1 MTLFQT
7 QLVFLT
13 VSCIADVQSVQS
25 HTRRLSVESRRLSLE
40 SVISDMDLG
49 KKRKKKKTR
58 KQLAKNRVVPI
69 FPDSETSQIDCGGG
83 GIQLD
88 TFVTEHV
95 TSRHIARRLRRH
107 GNHNQAT
114 TDLDFVNQLDDVAV
128 DDLENEGKENNVKKS
143 GKTTQ
148 VKSKQTKAHPF
159 SVNMDDMPDIP
170 PAETTAMKTGNDG
183 KKKKS
188 QPTSI
193 TVRPASE
200 TSMWT
205 SDSHSVSKP
214 GYFFV
219 PS

>member
-1 MTLFQT
+1 M
-7 QLVFLT
+7 FLIFFCFVT
-13 VSCIADVQSVQS
+13 DVQSVQS

-83 GIQLD
+83 IQMD

-107 GNHNQAT
+107 GSHNQRT
-114 TDLDFVNQLDDVAV
+114 TDLDCVNQLEDVMV
-128 DDLENEGKENNVKKS
+128 RDLEHEGQENNVKS
-143 GKTTQ
+143 TMKTTP

-159 SVNMDDMPDIP
+159 SVNTDDMDIP
-170 PAETTAMKTGNDG
+170 PAETSVKMENDG

-188 QPTSI
+188 QPASI
-193 TVRPASE
+193 MVRPASE

-205 SDSHSVSKP
+205 SNSHSVSKS
-214 GYFFV
+214 GCFFIL
-219 PS
+219 SKN

>member
-1 MTLFQT
+1 
-7 QLVFLT
+7 
-13 VSCIADVQSVQS
+13 
-25 HTRRLSVESRRLSLE
+25 
-40 SVISDMDLG
+40 MDLG

-83 GIQLD
+83 GIQMD

-95 TSRHIARRLRRH
+95 TSRHIARRLRRYGH
-107 GNHNQAT
+107 HNQRT
-114 TDLDFVNQLDDVAV
+114 TDLDVVNQLEDVMV
-128 DDLENEGKENNVKKS
+128 QDLENDGQENSVKIP
-143 GKTTQ
+143 GKTTP

-159 SVNMDDMPDIP
+159 LVNTDEMDIP
-170 PAETTAMKTGNDG
+170 PTETTVKTGNDG

-193 TVRPASE
+193 MVRPASE

-205 SDSHSVSKP
+205 SDSHSVSKR
-214 GYFFV
+214 GFFFV
-219 PS
+219 RSWNRKNTLDSNSIVDLPLFKK

>member
-1 MTLFQT
+1 M
-7 QLVFLT
+7 
-13 VSCIADVQSVQS
+13 QS
-25 HTRRLSVESRRLSLE
+25 HTRRLSIESRRLSLE

-83 GIQLD
+83 GIQMD

-95 TSRHIARRLRRH
+95 TNRHIARRLRRH
-107 GNHNQAT
+107 GHHNQRT
-114 TDLDFVNQLDDVAV
+114 TDLDVVNQLEDVMV
-128 DDLENEGKENNVKKS
+128 QDLENDGRENSVKIP
-143 GKTTQ
+143 GKTTP

-159 SVNMDDMPDIP
+159 SVNTDEMDIP
-170 PAETTAMKTGNDG
+170 PAETTVKTGKDG

-193 TVRPASE
+193 MVRPASE

-205 SDSHSVSKP
+205 SDSHSVSKR
-214 GYFFV
+214 GFFFV
-219 PS
+219 WS

>member
-1 MTLFQT
+1 
-7 QLVFLT
+7 
-13 VSCIADVQSVQS
+13 
-25 HTRRLSVESRRLSLE
+25 
-40 SVISDMDLG
+40 MDLG

-83 GIQLD
+83 IQLD

-107 GNHNQAT
+107 GNQNQKI
-114 TDLDFVNQLDDVAV
+114 TDLDFVNQLEDVMV
-128 DDLENEGKENNVKKS
+128 HDLENEGQENNVKTP
-143 GKTTQ
+143 GKTTP

-159 SVNMDDMPDIP
+159 SVNTDDMDIP
-170 PAETTAMKTGNDG
+170 PTETVVKTRDDG
-183 KKKKS
+183 KKKKTP
-188 QPTSI
+188 PTSI
-193 TVRPASE
+193 MVRPASE

-205 SDSHSVSKP
+205 SDSHSVSKRR
-214 GYFFV
+214 FFA

>member
-1 MTLFQT
+1 M
-7 QLVFLT
+7 
-13 VSCIADVQSVQS
+13 QS
-25 HTRRLSVESRRLSLE
+25 HTRRLSIESRRLSLE

-83 GIQLD
+83 GIQMD

-95 TSRHIARRLRRH
+95 TNRHIARRLRRH
-107 GNHNQAT
+107 GNHNQRT
-114 TDLDFVNQLDDVAV
+114 TDLDVVNQLEDVMV
-128 DDLENEGKENNVKKS
+128 HDLENEGQECNI
-143 GKTTQ
+143 KTKGRTTP

-159 SVNMDDMPDIP
+159 SVNTDDMDIP
-170 PAETTAMKTGNDG
+170 PAETAVKTGNDG

-193 TVRPASE
+193 MVRPASE

-205 SDSHSVSKP
+205 SDSHSVSKR
-214 GYFFV
+214 GFFFV
-219 PS
+219 RS